1 MKKKKNNPF
10 IPDIMFDSVHDISP
24 AYLTDRGIRVAVL
37 DIDNTLVTYGMPE
50 PTKEIL
56 TWIETLRDGG
66 ISIAIASNNNKER
79 VERFNRTLSAF
90 VTYRSR
96 KPSPRAVHA
105 ACRHFGVTPAQVAV
119 IGDQIFTDVLCARR
133 AGAYAIL
140 VTPLPYKE
148 NFFFKCKRLME
159 KPFIR
164 AYQRKSNSGDHGP
177 K

>member
-1 MKKKKNNPF
+1 MKKKKNSLF
-10 IPDIMFDSVHDISP
+10 IPDVMFDSVHDISP
-24 AYLTDRGIRVAVL
+24 SYLAERGIRVAVL

-56 TWIETLRDGG
+56 AWIEALRAGG
-66 ISIAIASNNNKER
+66 ISVAVASNNSQER

-96 KPSPRAVHA
+96 KPSPKSVYA
-105 ACRHFGVTPAQVAV
+105 ACRHFGVTPAQTAV

-133 AGAYAIL
+133 AGAFAIL

-164 AYQRKSNSGDHGP
+164 AYRRKNDSDNGS
-177 K
+177 